1 MQLEITTKHNV
12 IFTVEYFKGQEGGLD
27 TEQYGDEVNSIEAAI
42 GLLKLAQVNDKKYDW
57 IIVGR
62 VETLISK
69 TP

>member
-12 IFTVEYFKGQEGGLD
+12 VFTVEYFEGQEGGMD

-42 GLLKLAQVNDKKYDW
+42 GLLKLAQVNDKKQDW
-57 IIVGR
+57 VIVGR

-69 TP
+69 AP

>member
-12 IFTVEYFKGQEGGLD
+12 IFTVEYFEGQEGGMN
-27 TEQYGDEVNSIEAAI
+27 TEQYGDEVSSIEAAI
-42 GLLKLAQVNDKKYDW
+42 GLLKLAQVASKNQDW

-69 TP
+69 AP